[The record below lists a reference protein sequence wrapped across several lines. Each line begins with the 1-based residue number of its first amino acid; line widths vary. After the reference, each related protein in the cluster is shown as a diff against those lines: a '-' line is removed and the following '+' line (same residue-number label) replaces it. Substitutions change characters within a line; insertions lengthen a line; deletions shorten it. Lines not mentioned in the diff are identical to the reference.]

1 VQGIRPEDRLQGR
14 QVDDRS
20 RKGQL
25 EEESRLFEKIP
36 ISLNEARLVRAA
48 KAVPTWQA
56 VIPAKVIVV
65 AARLA
70 PCNGLPGSVDSPGDQ
85 PAE

>member
-1 VQGIRPEDRLQGR
+1 MTAAAKANSKRIPQ
-14 QVDDRS
+14 RS
-20 RKGQL
+20 RL
-25 EEESRLFEKIP
+25 LEKIP
-36 ISLNEARLVRAA
+36 ISLSEARLVRAA

-56 VIPAKVIVV
+56 VIHAKVIVV